1 MSNPNA
7 RQRRAGI
14 TEPIKLVPE
23 LCHMTGL
30 SDEQRADFKLMK
42 AVSGVTLADPKNRV
56 LQLNKFAK
64 RVTDNPKI
72 KQEFLDWDMKFSGSL
87 THFQGRTLPPEKI
100 IGGQVKGT
108 IFSAKIQTEIS

>member
-1 MSNPNA
+1 
-7 RQRRAGI
+7 
-14 TEPIKLVPE
+14 
-23 LCHMTGL
+23 MTGL

-56 LQLNKFAK
+56 IQLNKFAK

-72 KQEFLDWDMKFSGSL
+72 KQEFLDWDMKFSGAL

-100 IGGQVKGT
+100 IGGQVKGKPLSH
-108 IFSAKIQTEIS
+108 IFTSFTLVRYNFNFFRSSMRFHLQKR